1 MKISCEFRKQSELTD
16 KHFRDFLSHINTQ
29 FLQDVPINSDY
40 LDEDEADIH
49 LLTEEDYDNLE
60 KERLKG
66 ETNAQNDTQD
76 EIVIIEQKDD
86 YDIDLDREQQ
96 AEHQQDN
103 DNAMDGIEIM
113 GIEEEEQINEEQD
126 DEEEEE
132 DEQIEDEDNS
142 QTGTTADEESTDVIY
157 VNLNNDLKIEDIA
170 ASEISTT
177 VVHHLEIKNTATR
190 TPRKTPSEIIGNDN
204 FCQKCDKKF
213 SSKQNLLRHMQTH
226 DGSRPYQ
233 CMTCGRGFTQNGSLK
248 QVLNNNLG
256 CIIFC

>member
-1 MKISCEFRKQSELTD
+1 MKISCEFKKQCELTD

-40 LDEDEADIH
+40 LDDDEADIH

-66 ETNAQNDTQD
+66 ENNAQNDTHD
-76 EIVIIEQKDD
+76 EIVIIEQKDE
-86 YDIDLDREQQ
+86 YDLDLDSEQQ

-103 DNAMDGIEIM
+103 DNAMDGIEIL
-113 GIEEEEQINEEQD
+113 GIEDDEEQGNEEQED
-126 DEEEEE
+126 EE
-132 DEQIEDEDNS
+132 DEVDEENEDEENS
-142 QTGTTADEESTDVIY
+142 QTGITADEESTDVIY
-157 VNLNNDLKIEDIA
+157 VNLNNDLKIEDIVD
-170 ASEISTT
+170 SEISTT
-177 VVHHLEIKNTATR
+177 VVHHLEIKNTAT
-190 TPRKTPSEIIGNDN
+190 KTPKKTDNFDNNRNFDNN

-248 QVLNNNLG
+248 QV
-256 CIIFC
+256 CIV